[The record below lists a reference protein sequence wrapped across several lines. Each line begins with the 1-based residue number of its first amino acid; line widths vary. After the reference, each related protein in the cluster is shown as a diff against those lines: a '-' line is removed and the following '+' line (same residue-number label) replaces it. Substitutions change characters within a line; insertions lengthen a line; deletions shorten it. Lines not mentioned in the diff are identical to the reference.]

1 MCRFPPSQRFYKTA
15 LVWTLPQTM
24 QVIPSILCSPNTP
37 STFGPLFLPLLFTLL
52 TVLFCPLPCVCA
64 QSGPTLRHSM
74 NWSLLGSSVHG
85 ISRKDHWSG
94 LPFPS
99 PEDLPNP
106 GIEPRFPTWQANRQ
120 YSGEFH
126 ELYSP
131 RGGNELDMTEQL
143 SLSPTIFS
151 KSCSLSWW
159 CYLTILSSATPFS
172 FCLQSFPASGSFPV
186 SRLLKWM

>member
-85 ISRKDHWSG
+85 ISRKDYWSG

-106 GIEPRFPTWQANRQ
+106 GSEPMSPVWQVD
-120 YSGEFH
+120 S
-126 ELYSP
+126 L
-131 RGGNELDMTEQL
+131 LL
-143 SLSPTIFS
+143 SHLPSF
-151 KSCSLSWW
+151 
-159 CYLTILSSATPFS
+159 
-172 FCLQSFPASGSFPV
+172 FCLLNSLILGPQITFWNLLDITPQWFSLPSDSPHHSKLLASLIRTS
-186 SRLLKWM
+186 LLKKKKKNRPL